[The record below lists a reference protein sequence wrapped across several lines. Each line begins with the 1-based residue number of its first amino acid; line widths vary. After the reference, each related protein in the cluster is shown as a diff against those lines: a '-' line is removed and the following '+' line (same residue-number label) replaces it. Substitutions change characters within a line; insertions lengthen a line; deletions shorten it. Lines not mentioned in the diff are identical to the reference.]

1 MMIGSKII
9 EGTIQALMKKYVVTG
24 GAGFIGSALVRGLL
38 ALDDGSVQVIDNL
51 STGRQDNLEEIS
63 SQIAFHRADIRDFG
77 AVSPIIAGADTVF
90 HIAAIPSVP
99 KSIVDPVP
107 SHESNIDGTFN
118 VLRSCVE
125 GKVRKVVYAAS
136 SSAYGDTEVL
146 PKVETMP
153 TNPKSPYAAQKLMGE
168 YYCSAFSSC
177 YGIDATSLRFF
188 NVYGSRQDPGSP
200 YSGVISVFMTC
211 VLNRTSPTIHGD
223 GEQTRDFTYIDD
235 VVDLVIKTSKAPSVA
250 GKVFNAGNGNRYS
263 LNQIWDL
270 VQKIEGVEIPAKYGP
285 SRAGDVRDSQAD
297 TTAAVRDLGH
307 APRFTIEEGL
317 RRTLKWYRESLV
329 GAATAAS
336 EGR

>member
-1 MMIGSKII
+1 
-9 EGTIQALMKKYVVTG
+9 MKKYVVTG

-38 ALDDGSVQVIDNL
+38 ALGDGTVEVIDNL
-51 STGRQDNLEEIS
+51 STGREHNLEEVS
-63 SQIAFHRADIRDFG
+63 SQVALHRADIRDFS
-77 AVSPIIAGADTVF
+77 AISSIIAGADTVF

-146 PKVETMP
+146 PKVETMQ

-177 YGIDATSLRFF
+177 YGLDATSLRFF
-188 NVYGSRQDPGSP
+188 NVYGPRQDPGSP

-211 VLNRTSPTIHGD
+211 VLNHTSPTIHGD
-223 GEQTRDFTYIDD
+223 GEQTRDFTYIED
-235 VVDLVIKTSKAPSVA
+235 VVDLVIKTSKASGVA

-263 LNQIWDL
+263 LNQIWEL

-297 TTAAVRDLGH
+297 TTAAVRELGH
-307 APRFTIEEGL
+307 APRFSIEEGL
-317 RRTLKWYRESLV
+317 RRTLNWYRESLV
-329 GAATAAS
+329 GAATAAP

>member
-1 MMIGSKII
+1 MR
-9 EGTIQALMKKYVVTG
+9 KYVVTG

-38 ALDDGSVQVIDNL
+38 ALGDGSVEVIDDL
-51 STGRQDNLEEIS
+51 STGRKQNLEEVS
-63 SQIAFHRADIRDFG
+63 SEIIFHHADIRNCD
-77 AVSPIIAGADTVF
+77 AIRPVISAADTVF

-107 SHESNIDGTFN
+107 SHESNINGTFN
-118 VLRSCVE
+118 VLRASVE
-125 GKVRKVVYAAS
+125 GGVRKVVYAAS

-153 TNPKSPYAAQKLMGE
+153 PNPKSPYAAQKLMGE

-177 YGIDATSLRFF
+177 YGLDATSLRFF
-188 NVYGSRQDPGSP
+188 NVYGPRQDPGSP

-211 VLNRTSPTIHGD
+211 LLERTSPTIYGD

-235 VVDLVIKTSKAPSVA
+235 VVDLIIKASKAPGVA

-263 LNQIWDL
+263 LNRIWNL
-270 VQKIEGVEIPAKYGP
+270 LQKIEGVEIPPLYGAP
-285 SRAGDVRDSQAD
+285 RVGDVRDSQAD
-297 TTAAVRDLGH
+297 TAAAVRELGH

-317 RRTLKWYRESLV
+317 RRTLEWYRESLV
-329 GAATAAS
+329 LPV
-336 EGR
+336 RY